1 MLCMDLLAYVLLYVF
16 VLLYLSEKQFL
27 LDFEEIALI
36 IGHKISR

>member
-1 MLCMDLLAYVLLYVF
+1 MDLLAYVLLYVF